1 MINIALFGPPGAGKG
16 TQSKILIKKYGL
28 AYISTGDMLRQE
40 IAQQTEIGCEVK
52 AIIEGG
58 GLVEDEYIVELIE
71 AVINRNDDYNG
82 FLFDGFPRTYVQAY
96 ILDGLLQKL
105 HKKLTCMISL
115 EAPSELLKKR
125 LLDRASKEDRQDD
138 TEEVIGVRLA
148 EYDRKTSQVIP
159 YYQEKGIYY
168 PVDGTGSVEDVA
180 TRVEA
185 AVEESIKQ
193 TLLNVVVYGYPG
205 AGKGTQCK
213 RLAKEF
219 DLVYISVGRIL
230 RDEIEQKS
238 DLGIQAKSFVDKG
251 VLVPDEIV
259 IQLIEDRIR
268 VNPQARGFVFKG
280 FPRTKIQTYIM
291 ESFMKRMNSSIS
303 AIVNLNTS
311 SLTCVK
317 RLHERGKT
325 TVGRT
330 YDEKLDL
337 IIQRL
342 TEYENKTLPVLK
354 SFPKNKRIIN
364 INGDQ
369 DRDEITKQ
377 VIKAVG
383 KAFKRS

>member
-1 MINIALFGPPGAGKG
+1 
-16 TQSKILIKKYGL
+16 
-28 AYISTGDMLRQE
+28 
-40 IAQQTEIGCEVK
+40 
-52 AIIEGG
+52 
-58 GLVEDEYIVELIE
+58 
-71 AVINRNDDYNG
+71 
-82 FLFDGFPRTYVQAY
+82 
-96 ILDGLLQKL
+96 
-105 HKKLTCMISL
+105 
-115 EAPSELLKKR
+115 
-125 LLDRASKEDRQDD
+125 
-138 TEEVIGVRLA
+138 
-148 EYDRKTSQVIP
+148 
-159 YYQEKGIYY
+159 
-168 PVDGTGSVEDVA
+168 
-180 TRVEA
+180 
-185 AVEESIKQ
+185 
-193 TLLNVVVYGYPG
+193 
-205 AGKGTQCK
+205 
-213 RLAKEF
+213 
-219 DLVYISVGRIL
+219 L

-354 SFPKNKRIIN
+354 SFPRNKRIIN

>member
-168 PVDGTGSVEDVA
+168 QVDGTGSVEDVA

>member
-1 MINIALFGPPGAGKG
+1 LFGAPGAGKG
-16 TQSKILIKKYGL
+16 TQSKILIEKYGL

-40 IAQQTEIGCEVK
+40 IAEQTEIGRKVK
-52 AIIEGG
+52 SIIEAG

-71 AVINRNDDYNG
+71 AVIKRNDNFNG

-115 EAPSELLKKR
+115 EAPKDLLKQR
-125 LLDRASKEDRQDD
+125 LLDRASKEDRKDD
-138 TEEVIGVRLA
+138 TAEVIRVRLD
-148 EYDRKTSQVIP
+148 EYDQKTAQVIP
-159 YYQEKGIYY
+159 YYEEKGIYY
-168 PVDGTGSVEDVA
+168 SVDGTGRIEDVA
-180 TRVEA
+180 ERVEA
-185 AVEESIKQ
+185 AVEESIKK

-213 RLAKEF
+213 RLAEKF

-230 RDEIEQKS
+230 RDEIEQETE
-238 DLGIQAKSFVDKG
+238 LGQQAESYVNKG

-268 VNPQARGFVFKG
+268 VNPDARGFVFKG

-291 ESFMKRMNSSIS
+291 ESFMKRMHSSIS

-342 TEYENKTLPVLK
+342 KEYETKTLPVLK

-369 DRDEITKQ
+369 DRDQITEK
-377 VIKAVG
+377 VIEAVG
-383 KAFKRS
+383 KAFKRF